1 MQFNIFLLCIM
12 MEERS
17 IVDKWSTEKKLSEMS
32 QLFLINHAVD
42 VMARYKIIEVCIN
55 WGMRLYLFPP
65 LKFLS
70 LFLKNRSHFPIFI
83 CVYSI
88 LTVFQCFF
96 PLLLK
101 LLAQRYQLR
110 DFPGGLVVDSK
121 LPVPS
126 LQGALV

>member
-65 LKFLS
+65 LMFLS

-110 DFPGGLVVDSK
+110 DFPWGLVVDSK